1 MNAPVRAIMGP
12 LVFAFLLLA
21 WWFDHRGF
29 LHGMAFIA
37 QVWWLWSIRPRR
49 SANADCWNGG
59 ESCRVVKSAGTMPVE
74 MRGSTCK
81 S

>member
-1 MNAPVRAIMGP
+1 MGP

-29 LHGMAFIA
+29 LHGMAVMA

-49 SANADCWNGG
+49 SANVTPDRTAT
-59 ESCRVVKSAGTMPVE
+59 R
-74 MRGSTCK
+74 
-81 S
+81 